1 MTKRVWRA
9 LDELVH
15 GGRRD
20 RESAEELLG
29 HVEMAVAEKVRAGAN
44 EAVARR
50 EVRLELGHPLEVRER
65 LFEGRTG
72 SLLEGWA
79 QDAAYAFRLL
89 RKRKVFSALCIL
101 TIAVGVGASTA
112 LFAVVDAVLL
122 RPLPF
127 PDPAALVRV
136 FDTNARAGIERTGIT
151 TGNLADWRRR
161 ARLFRGIGG
170 YYSMG
175 RTLSGDGESE
185 VVLTAQVTADF
196 FDVLG
201 RSPLLGRTFTPEEV
215 ARGQFNSAAA
225 PTGADPVV
233 VMGHG
238 LWQRRFGGDPQ
249 VVGRSLTLERRSF
262 RVIGVMP
269 AGFDMPESG
278 IQMWIPWDVS
288 GDQPRDQHYLGAVAR
303 LEPSASLAQGA
314 EDLNAVAEVL
324 AREHPATN
332 EGWGIRLVP
341 LQEALVGDSGRTLS
355 VLLGAVGLLLVVACA
370 NVAVLSLARGLERT
384 QEASVRL
391 ALGATRGRLLRQFL
405 LESLLVAGAGGAL
418 GTLLAVGG
426 IALLRVAGASLPR
439 VYEVALD
446 PRALAF
452 ALAATTAAALIAG
465 LPYAWR
471 RARVEPAADLASG
484 TSRLTEG
491 RGRHLVRDGLVVA
504 EVALAIVLLAGASL
518 LVRSY
523 ERLRAQDPGFDPRG
537 VLVAPIF
544 LDMEGYGSGGKSRA
558 YYASL
563 LERLQALPG
572 VVSVGGATALPTSP
586 LGPDFERPV
595 WPEEAPSEARSR
607 RQAWVRIITPRYFET
622 LGMRVVS
629 GRAFDETDGP
639 RAPLAV
645 ILSEGL
651 ARQLWPAG
659 DATGRRLVVDYSSAG
674 TYPYDVVG
682 VVNDV
687 RFGGPR
693 SEPRLEIYMPHAQR
707 PYLVMNVAVKTTQE
721 PWRLAPAI
729 RAVLRDLDPQKP
741 AHGLH
746 ALEDL
751 LGATYARDRQAM
763 LVLAAFAAAAT
774 LLALFGVHG
783 VLLHRVRER
792 TREIGIRMAIGA
804 GRRQV
809 LAFVAGHGL
818 RLTGLGLLL
827 GLALAAAS
835 ARALEAIL
843 FGVSP
848 ADPASTL
855 VIAVFPLAALV
866 VSLHPAWRATRID
879 AAEVLRRG

>member
-9 LDELVH
+9 IGELLH
-15 GGRRD
+15 GERRD
-20 RESAEELLG
+20 REAAEELCA
-29 HVEMAVAEKVRAGAN
+29 HVEMAVAEKVRAGMD
-44 EAVARR
+44 EAAARR
-50 EVRLELGHPLEVRER
+50 EVRLELGHPLEVREHLKESR
-65 LFEGRTG
+65 AGAV
-72 SLLEGWA
+72 LEGSV
-79 QDAAYAFRLL
+79 QDAGYALRLL
-89 RKRKVFSALCIL
+89 RKRPMFSALCIL

-127 PDPAALVRV
+127 PDPDALVRV
-136 FDTNARAGIERTGIT
+136 FDTNAKAGIERTGVT

-161 ARLFRGIGG
+161 ARAFKGIAG

-175 RTLSGDGESE
+175 RTLSGEGESE
-185 VVLTAQVTADF
+185 VVLTAQVSEDF
-196 FDVLG
+196 FEVLG
-201 RSPLLGRTFTPEEV
+201 RRPLLGRTFSAEEV
-215 ARGQFNSAAA
+215 ARAQFNSAAA

-233 VMGHG
+233 ILGHG
-238 LWQRRFGGDPQ
+238 LWQRRFGSDPQ
-249 VVGRSLTLERRSF
+249 IVGRSVTLERRSF
-262 RVIGVMP
+262 RVVGVMP
-269 AGFDMPESG
+269 AGFEMPEPG
-278 IQMWIPWDVS
+278 VQMWVAWDVS
-288 GDQPRDQHYLGAVAR
+288 GEQPRDQHYLGALARVA
-303 LEPSASLAQGA
+303 ASFTPAQA
-314 EDLNAVAEVL
+314 EADLNAVAGIL
-324 AREHPATN
+324 AREHPTSN
-332 EGWGIRLVP
+332 EGWGVRLVS
-341 LQEALVGDSGRTLS
+341 LQEALVGDSGRTLWI
-355 VLLGAVGLLLVVACA
+355 LLAAVGLLLVVACA
-370 NVAVLSLARGLERT
+370 NVAVLSLARGLERA

-405 LESLLVAGAGGAL
+405 LESLLVASAGGLL

-426 IALLRVAGASLPR
+426 IALLRNAGASLPR
-439 VYEVALD
+439 VHEVALD
-446 PRALAF
+446 PRALVF

-471 RARVEPAADLASG
+471 RARVEPLADLAGG
-484 TSRLTEG
+484 TTRLTEG
-491 RGRHLVRDGLVVA
+491 RGRHRVRDGLVVA
-504 EVALAIVLLAGASL
+504 EVALAVVLLAGASL

-523 ERLRAQDPGFDPRG
+523 QHLRAQDPGFDPKG

-544 LDMEGYGSGGKSRA
+544 LDMEGYGSGDKSRA
-558 YYASL
+558 YYARL

-572 VVSVGGATALPTSP
+572 VLSVGGATALPTSP

-595 WPEEAPSEARSR
+595 WPEEAPSEERSR
-607 RQAWVRIITPRYFET
+607 RQAWVRMITPHYFET
-622 LGMRVVS
+622 LGMHVVS
-629 GRAFDETDGP
+629 GRAFEETDGP
-639 RAPLAV
+639 RAPRAV

-651 ARQLWPAG
+651 ARQLWPGGGAV
-659 DATGRRLVVDYSSAG
+659 GRRLMVDYSTAG
-674 TYPYDVVG
+674 TYPYDVLGIVS
-682 VVNDV
+682 DV

-693 SEPRLEIYMPHAQR
+693 SEPRLEIYIPHAQR

-721 PWRLAPAI
+721 PWQLAPAV
-729 RAVLRDLDPQKP
+729 RAVLRDLDSQKP

-751 LGATYARDRQAM
+751 LGATYSRDRQAM
-763 LVLAAFAAAAT
+763 IVLTTFAAAAA

-804 GRRQV
+804 GKRQV

-818 RLTGLGLLL
+818 RLTAWGLALGLGL
-827 GLALAAAS
+827 GAIS
-835 ARALEAIL
+835 VRALESIL

-848 ADPASTL
+848 ADPRSALLT
-855 VIAVFPLAALV
+855 AAFPLIALV

>member
-1 MTKRVWRA
+1 MTKRLWRA
-9 LDELVH
+9 LEELVH
-15 GGRRD
+15 GRRCD
-20 RESAEELLG
+20 LESAEELLV
-29 HVEMAVAEKVRAGAN
+29 HVEMAVAEKIRAGVD
-44 EAVARR
+44 EAAARR
-50 EVRLELGHPLEVRER
+50 EVRLELGHPLEARER

-72 SLLEGWA
+72 SLLDGWA
-79 QDAAYAFRLL
+79 QDTAYAFRLL
-89 RKRKVFSALCIL
+89 RKRKAFSLLCVL

-127 PDPAALVRV
+127 PDPEALVRV
-136 FDTNARAGIERTGIT
+136 FDTNSRAGIEQTGIT
-151 TGNLADWRRR
+151 TGNLADWSRR
-161 ARLFRGIGG
+161 ARLFRGIAG

-175 RTLSGDGESE
+175 RTLSGEGESE
-185 VVLTAQVTADF
+185 VVLTAQVSADF
-196 FDVLG
+196 FEVLG
-201 RSPLLGRTFTPEEV
+201 QRALVGRTFTPEEV
-215 ARGQFNSAAA
+215 ARGRFNSAAA

-233 VMGHG
+233 VLGHG

-249 VVGRSLTLERRSF
+249 VLGRSLTLERRSF
-262 RVIGVMP
+262 RVVGVMP
-269 AGFDMPESG
+269 AGFDMPDPG
-278 IQMWIPWDVS
+278 VQMWIPWDVS
-288 GDQPRDQHYLGAVAR
+288 GDQPRDQHYLGGVAR
-303 LEPSASLAQGA
+303 LEPSATPVQAA

-341 LQEALVGDSGRTLS
+341 LQEALVGDSGRTLWI
-355 VLLGAVGLLLVVACA
+355 LLAAVGLLLVVACA

-405 LESLLVAGAGGAL
+405 LESLLVAAAGGAL
-418 GTLLAVGG
+418 GTLLAVGAVAG
-426 IALLRVAGASLPR
+426 LRVAGASLPR
-439 VYEVALD
+439 VHEVALD
-446 PRALAF
+446 PRALLF
-452 ALAATTAAALIAG
+452 AVAVTTAAALIAG

-471 RARVEPAADLASG
+471 RARVEPVADLTSG

-504 EVALAIVLLAGASL
+504 EIALAVVLLAGASL

-558 YYASL
+558 YYTTL

-572 VVSVGGATALPTSP
+572 VLSAGGATALPTSP
-586 LGPDFERPV
+586 FGPDFARPV
-595 WPEEAPSEARSR
+595 WPEEAPTEERSR

-622 LGMRVVS
+622 LGMRVVA
-629 GRAFDETDGP
+629 GRAFEEADGP
-639 RAPLAV
+639 RTPRAV
-645 ILSEGL
+645 ILSAGL
-651 ARQLWPAG
+651 ARQLWPKG

-682 VVNDV
+682 VVSDV

-693 SEPRLEIYMPHAQR
+693 SEPHLEIYIPHAQA

-721 PWRLAPAI
+721 PWRLTPAV
-729 RAVLRDLDPQKP
+729 RAVLHDLDPQKP

-751 LGATYARDRQAM
+751 LGATYSRDRQAM
-763 LVLAAFAAAAT
+763 MVLAAFAAAAT

-818 RLTGLGLLL
+818 RLTGMGLAL
-827 GLALAAAS
+827 GLALATAS
-835 ARALEAIL
+835 ARSLGAIL

-855 VIAVFPLAALV
+855 LTAVIPLAALV